1 MQDGFK
7 DKDIEFALYVLQHA
21 DTKEDDEIRVWL
33 EEKEHRDL
41 LEELRCFREAG
52 MWEAEK
58 LDVDEDYQWQL
69 LERRAVLRK
78 RKRNIR
84 RILTGVAAV
93 VIMSVVASVY
103 IYYRQEE
110 NLIKEIS
117 QISLNAE
124 TDVVRL
130 ITGKGEEYILV
141 SSAPNNNDTLEK
153 RGIVIDSVGGLKYM
167 RILHDTTRSEEFHTL
182 RVPRGGEYILVL
194 DDGTRVWINSESE
207 LRYPVVFCD
216 SVRKVYLKG
225 EAYFKVQADA
235 DHPFIV
241 EANGIDVVAV
251 GTEFNVNSRKKKVV
265 ESVLVKGRVEVE
277 NEIRQVMLSPN
288 QLAVCDVETN
298 GIMVKE
304 VDIRKYIDWK
314 NGDFVFSDDRLED
327 VMNKLSLWYD
337 CDVVYSD
344 EGLKE
349 IRLSGDM
356 KRYSEVEE
364 FLHFLEISTG
374 ACFNVKN
381 KTIVVSIK

>member
-1 MQDGFK
+1 MGDAGRVGVPKGGTAFSAGGK
-7 DKDIEFALYVLQHA
+7 E
-21 DTKEDDEIRVWL
+21 EDDAPASRGVCRLRECFYLDWNRVL
-33 EEKEHRDL
+33 
-41 LEELRCFREAG
+41 
-52 MWEAEK
+52 
-58 LDVDEDYQWQL
+58 
-69 LERRAVLRK
+69 
-78 RKRNIR
+78 
-84 RILTGVAAV
+84 
-93 VIMSVVASVY
+93 
-103 IYYRQEE
+103 
-110 NLIKEIS
+110 
-117 QISLNAE
+117 
-124 TDVVRL
+124 
-130 ITGKGEEYILV
+130 
-141 SSAPNNNDTLEK
+141 LEK
-153 RGIVIDSVGGLKYM
+153 RRDEGSANGRKRGDSSWFFQSLLLSTGDMVELGKERKSLREEQSVAIDVKQEGMVAYRDSMVTGEVGNIVYNRLV
-167 RILHDTTRSEEFHTL
+167 
-182 RVPRGGEYILVL
+182 VNRGGEYRIVL
-194 DDGTRVWINSESE
+194 ADGSEVWVNSESE
-207 LRYPVVFCD
+207 LVYPVRFVGEKRV
-216 SVRKVYLKG
+216 VRLKG